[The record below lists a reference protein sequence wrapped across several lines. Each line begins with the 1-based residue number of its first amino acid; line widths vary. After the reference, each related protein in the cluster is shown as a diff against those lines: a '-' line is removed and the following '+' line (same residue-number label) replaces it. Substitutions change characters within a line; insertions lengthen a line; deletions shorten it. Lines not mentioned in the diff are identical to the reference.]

1 MNTANV
7 DTRPKFVMWL
17 DAQIANG
24 DGKFGMAD
32 RLQYSM
38 YETTTISV
46 YSTTI
51 AMQAS
56 LHACRAEQSRAYRKE
71 SDKSCK
77 RIITEITRI
86 FSDRDLLRKYTVWD
100 VNAEIQF

>member
-7 DTRPKFVMWL
+7 DTRPTFVMWL

-38 YETTTISV
+38 YVTTTISV

-51 AMQAS
+51 PMQAS
-56 LHACRAEQSRAYRKE
+56 LCAGRAERN
-71 SDKSCK
+71 
-77 RIITEITRI
+77 I
-86 FSDRDLLRKYTVWD
+86 
-100 VNAEIQF
+100 